1 MDSHADQTDRSVP
14 EPPSDGRIDLRSIRE
29 VSWPTLLAVVV
40 TTSALTALLWYL
52 ISISWEPLL
61 TVERVAREATGGF
74 VQLTL
79 LIYAAL
85 LLVVVVG
92 LVGWVGGLRPADLSL
107 GRSALETG
115 VVVTAGLWL
124 VLQVVGAATQF
135 LAGEPVAVNDYWTA
149 ENALLL
155 VGMLVAQLFGNAL
168 YEEVVF
174 RAFLI
179 NQLRHKLARR
189 FTLSSRRV
197 FLVAIVTSQLLFA
210 LVHVPARLMDTP
222 PTAIPGRLL
231 VVFLI
236 GVLLALVYYRTANL
250 FVAIGIHAFVNTP
263 TMVVGDPSVGS
274 LTALVLALVL
284 VVVWPWAER
293 RVQPESAAIPPV
305 A

>member
-14 EPPSDGRIDLRSIRE
+14 GPPSDGRIDLRSIRE

-61 TVERVAREATGGF
+61 TVERVARESTGGF

-179 NQLRHKLARR
+179 NQLRHKLTRR
-189 FTLSSRRV
+189 FTLSPRRV

-250 FVAIGIHAFVNTP
+250 FVAIGIHALVNTP
-263 TMVVGDPSVGS
+263 TMVIGDPSVGS

-293 RVQPESAAIPPV
+293 RVQPEPAAIPP
-305 A
+305 AA